1 MNGSNFPIYKF
12 GQVTEKRKLH
22 LFMDGVS
29 TTLHEISY
37 YSPLHKRIQEN

>member
-29 TTLHEISY
+29 TLHEISY
-37 YSPLHKRIQEN
+37 YSPVHKRIQES

>member
-1 MNGSNFPIYKF
+1 MNGTIFPIYKF

-29 TTLHEISY
+29 TLHEISY
-37 YSPLHKRIQEN
+37 YSPVHKRIQES